1 MAGDSGRD
9 RILEDVLQR
18 RFELLVTLDRLRG
31 ETLAEN
37 VVAAP
42 VDGVEGTR
50 VLAVE
55 VAHPVG
61 EVRLGRLD
69 DEVVM
74 RAEQAARVEAPAVA
88 AHDAAQL
95 VQEDAA
101 IVVVQEAEP
110 FVVAARRDVVPGA
123 GGEVATLS
131 GHPATVALPSRRQ
144 PRCDEAGT
152 RSLRSG
158 HVPGTRR
165 GGYGHVDGG

>member
-1 MAGDSGRD
+1 VADDPGGDRV
-9 RILEDVLQR
+9 LEDVLQR
-18 RFELLVTLDRLRG
+18 RFEVLVALDRLRV
-31 ETLAEN
+31 ETLAED
-37 VVAAP
+37 VVAPP
-42 VDGVEGTR
+42 VDGVERMG

-95 VQEDAA
+95 VQEGAA
-101 IVVVQEAEP
+101 VVVVQEAEP

-131 GHPATVALPSRRQ
+131 GHPATVARSSRRQ
-144 PRCDEAGT
+144 PRRDEAGT
-152 RSLRSG
+152 RSLRLG

-165 GGYGHVDGG
+165 GRYGHVDGG